1 MKINQAAIDR
11 LLRINWLENVGKD
24 LHISGTVRIDNIIDF
39 ENSLQSEE
47 WENTSLEARN
57 DITGFLA
64 KKHSNSF
71 LEWNKLADIAADIIE
86 NKIIPQIP
94 IVAGNQEVLLSNIK
108 WDLLNYFLEDAYGSY
123 LNKPFFFENL
133 INIYEKG
140 HIPCGWDGLW
150 PQGNLIIY

>member
-24 LHISGTVRIDNIIDF
+24 LHIPGTLRIDNIIDF

-94 IVAGNQEVLLSNIK
+94 IVAGNREVLLSNIK
-108 WDLLNYFLEDAYGSY
+108 WDLLNYL
-123 LNKPFFFENL
+123 
-133 INIYEKG
+133 
-140 HIPCGWDGLW
+140 
-150 PQGNLIIY
+150 